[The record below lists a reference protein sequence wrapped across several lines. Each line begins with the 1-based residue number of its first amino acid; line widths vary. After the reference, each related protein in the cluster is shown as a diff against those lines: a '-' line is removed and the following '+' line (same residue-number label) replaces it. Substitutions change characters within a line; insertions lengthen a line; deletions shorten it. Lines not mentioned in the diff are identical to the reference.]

1 MGLVIFLILL
11 IIGLIIGQII
21 ILKNKGVNFN
31 LMAVIGV
38 ITVAMISSVIQIL
51 AKKPSVV
58 NTSIAIYY
66 MAFFTGLFFLAR
78 LIRSLDNSYKFVI
91 YKKPITYLCLL
102 GNIMMIYNIIT
113 GNMFSAK
120 KHIMIGRNWWVI
132 HAKNETLFNLF
143 RLLAIVSAI
152 YIIYVLVCTY
162 IKSAKLYRFR
172 VLTIMVGFILLTV
185 FHTTADISFWPA
197 WVFSIFMFMMAVALI
212 YLVVFAGESRLT
224 RSTLLSF
231 ANELSEGFILYDDKD
246 ELVYVN
252 PLLER
257 ALSDK
262 QLKDF
267 KKKSEFEK
275 WANEVEYVEGI
286 QVKKMIKP
294 DRTMYVKIYSHE
306 IIDNNVFIGT
316 FYNLKDTT
324 ESIVQL
330 ETMERINEELEQTAR
345 MKSDFLANMSHEIRT
360 PMNAVIGMA
369 EMALRE
375 EMTAQ
380 GRSYINQI
388 RTSGH
393 NLLNI
398 INDILDFSKIES
410 GKMDIIPDEYEPT
423 SELQDVANTLMT
435 RIGDKDIELIVNMD
449 PTVPNKLIG
458 DAMRIRQILIN
469 LANNAIK
476 FTKQGKVC
484 IDFTYKKISE
494 DTVNIIFHVIDTGMG
509 IKEDD
514 LKKLFV
520 SFQQVDSKR
529 NRTIEG
535 TGLGLAISKSLVE
548 TMGGSIGVT
557 SEYGVGSDFY
567 FELPQ
572 KIADNTEGIH
582 VEEKE
587 NLFVMGSFGKDFLD
601 ECFTTNM
608 NRFGIASKLYD
619 PKEDTIEK
627 LREHMRSVSD
637 NAKGFIMFDKKM
649 YNANLRSFLETNP
662 DIVGI
667 IFVDFD
673 SLFST
678 EQANLR
684 VIRRPFTTFSFAMA
698 LNGKIS
704 YFELE
709 SGDADF
715 EFTAPTAKILIV
727 DDNEI
732 NLTVAEGLL
741 EPLGMMIHTAHSG
754 PEAIK
759 MVEHDYYDIIFMDH
773 MMPEMDGIE
782 TTKYIRQNLP
792 QAEDT
797 PIIALTA
804 NAIAG
809 AKDMF
814 ISNGMNDFV
823 SKPIELK
830 TIVSKV
836 RKYIDKDK
844 IIKKNRLD
852 DSTENI
858 NNTDSV
864 ADSTNNTN
872 SDAIAIPGIDS
883 DAAIKLIGSEKL
895 YLKVLTDYFK
905 RIDMYY
911 GEIEQC
917 YNTENWQDYTV
928 KVHALKSSS
937 RQIGAMELADMAA
950 KLEAA
955 GHESDIE
962 YIKNNTEEMLNAYTK
977 VKGILSEYFG
987 EDEQSEESIEVVEI
1001 DKDAVTEIL
1010 KEIIDSCD
1018 NLDIDAAEEASKK
1031 LNGYSY
1037 NQEQQDIIKEM
1048 SEAIDNMDIE
1058 TCSEKAE
1065 ELIRLI

>member
-1 MGLVIFLILL
+1 MGLVILLILL
-11 IIGLIIGQII
+11 IAVLISGQLIV
-21 ILKNKGVNFN
+21 LKNKGFSID
-31 LMAVIGV
+31 LMGIVAVIT
-38 ITVAMISSVIQIL
+38 IAMICSVIQIL
-51 AKKPSVV
+51 AKRPSTV

-66 MAFFTGLFFLAR
+66 MAFFTGLFFLTR
-78 LIRSLDNSYKFVI
+78 LIRSLDNNYRFVI
-91 YKKPITYLCLL
+91 YRQPITYLCLL
-102 GNIMMIYNIIT
+102 GNIMMIYNMIT
-113 GNMFSAK
+113 GNMFSSK
-120 KHIMIGRNWWVI
+120 KRIMIGRNWWII
-132 HAKNETLFNLF
+132 HAKDQMLFNIF
-143 RLLAIVSAI
+143 RLIAIISAI
-152 YIIYVLVCTY
+152 YIIYVLVQTY
-162 IKSAKLYRFR
+162 IKSAKIYRFR
-172 VLTIMVGFILLTV
+172 VLTIAVGFILLTI
-185 FHTTADISFWPA
+185 FHTTADISFWPT
-197 WVFSIFMFMMAVALI
+197 WLFSIFMFMMACVLI
-212 YLVVFAGESRLT
+212 YLIVFAGESRLR

-246 ELVYVN
+246 ALVYVN

-257 ALSDK
+257 ALTEK

-267 KKKSEFEK
+267 RKKSEFEK
-275 WANEVEYVEGI
+275 WASEVEVVKGI
-286 QVKKMIKP
+286 RVKKMIKP
-294 DRTMYVKIYSHE
+294 EKTIYARIYSHE

-316 FYNLKDTT
+316 FFNLKDTT
-324 ESIVQL
+324 DSIVQL

-375 EMTAQ
+375 EMTPQ

-435 RIGDKDIELIVNMD
+435 RIGDKDIELIVNID
-449 PTVPNKLIG
+449 PTIPNKLIG

-476 FTKQGKVC
+476 FTKQGQVC

-509 IKEDD
+509 IKEED

-529 NRTIEG
+529 NRSIEG
-535 TGLGLAISKSLVE
+535 TGLGLAISKRLVE
-548 TMGGSIGVT
+548 AMGGSVGVT

-572 KIADNTEGIH
+572 KIADNTEAIH
-582 VEEKE
+582 VEDKE
-587 NLFVMGSFGKDFLD
+587 NLFVIGTFGKDYLD
-601 ECFTTNM
+601 DCFITNM
-608 NRFGIASKLYD
+608 KNLGVAAKIYNKE
-619 PKEDTIEK
+619 EDTIEK
-627 LREHMRSVSD
+627 LKEYAGNVSD
-637 NAKGFIMFDKKM
+637 STKVFVMFDKKM
-649 YNANLRSFLETNP
+649 YDVDLRSFLESNI
-662 DIVGI
+662 DIMGI

-678 EQANLR
+678 QQANLR

-704 YFELE
+704 GIELE
-709 SGDADF
+709 SGDSDI

-727 DDNEI
+727 DDNKI

-741 EPLGMMIHTAHSG
+741 EPLGMMIHTADSG
-754 PEAIK
+754 FEAIK
-759 MVEHDYYDIIFMDH
+759 MIEHEYYDIIFMDH
-773 MMPEMDGIE
+773 MMPGMDGIE
-782 TTKYIRQNLP
+782 TTKHIRQNLP

-814 ISNGMNDFV
+814 LSNGMNDFV

-830 TIVSKV
+830 TIISKV
-836 RKYIDKDK
+836 RKYLPKDK

-852 DSTENI
+852 DSAEII
-858 NNTDSV
+858 NNANAV
-864 ADSTNNTN
+864 ELN
-872 SDAIAIPGIDS
+872 IPGIDCE
-883 DAAIKLIGSEKL
+883 AAIKLIGSEKL
-895 YLKVLTDYFK
+895 YLKVLEDYFK

-911 GEIEQC
+911 SEIEQC
-917 YNTENWQDYTV
+917 FNAENWQDYTV

-937 RQIGAMELADMAA
+937 RQIGAMELSEKAA

-955 GHESDIE
+955 GHELDIT
-962 YIKNNTEEMLNAYTK
+962 YIKNNTEDMLNGYMK
-977 VKGILSEYFG
+977 VKEILSEYFG
-987 EDEQSEESIEVVEI
+987 EEESSDAGIEVVEI
-1001 DKDAVTEIL
+1001 DKEAVIETL
-1010 KEIIDSCD
+1010 KEIIDKCED
-1018 NLDIDAAEEASKK
+1018 LDIDGAEEASKK
-1031 LNGYSY
+1031 LKGYNY
-1037 NQEQQDIIKEM
+1037 NQEQMAIIESI

-1065 ELIRLI
+1065 EMIGLL